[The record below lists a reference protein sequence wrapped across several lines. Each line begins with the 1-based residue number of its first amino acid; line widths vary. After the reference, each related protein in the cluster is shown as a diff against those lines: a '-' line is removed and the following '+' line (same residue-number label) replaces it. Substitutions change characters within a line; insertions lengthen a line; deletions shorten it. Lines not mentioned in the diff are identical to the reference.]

1 MVNTHDTRSITA
13 LLTTKNSNVSVQG
26 HTPVIYIRQDVILY
40 PHIQNVLYHIVRLR
54 TGNFPMVSIG
64 KVTKC
69 GSNSLVGHVLCRPFM
84 IIYI

>member
-40 PHIQNVLYHIVRLR
+40 PHIQNVL
-54 TGNFPMVSIG
+54 
-64 KVTKC
+64 
-69 GSNSLVGHVLCRPFM
+69 
-84 IIYI
+84 